1 MRRLTKCL
9 LCSLLS
15 VGLLASCTQ
24 NSKKFVIEGFVDEAI
39 TDSAYNVF
47 VGDKDFMVN
56 MREAPT
62 AVVVVKDK
70 KFHFDS
76 DIDYPTNIY
85 LQAIFPGN
93 IPCQAYVHLYLVPGA
108 TAKVTVHN
116 GYFDIDGSDFYKS
129 LNQFDKFFDQSTA
142 RLNELGSQLQS
153 QETLGALDEELYKQY
168 LAVRD
173 SVLENLIS
181 YTKQHNN
188 EEGAII
194 YASTRGFVSNSVLF
208 DSIATPEIR
217 NGMFKNY
224 IDGLLEDEA
233 EYAKRQAESAK
244 KQESTAVGKMFT
256 DFEVECDG
264 KTQKLSDYVGK
275 GQYVLADFWAS
286 WCGPCRQE
294 IPNLI
299 NVYNTYKGKNFNV
312 IGVTVSDRVEDTK
325 RAIEELEINYPQI
338 MAEQSG
344 VGADAYGIMGI
355 PHIILFGPDGTILE
369 RDLRGEE
376 IEIAVKKYL
385 GL

>member
-1 MRRLTKCL
+1 MNKLFNYLMCGA
-9 LCSLLS
+9 LS
-15 VGLLASCTQ
+15 AGLLASCTQ
-24 NSKKFVIEGFVDEAI
+24 KSKTFVIEGFVDEAI

-70 KFHFDS
+70 KFHFES
-76 DIDYPTNIY
+76 NIDYPTNIY

-93 IPCQAYVHLYLVPGA
+93 IPCQAYVHLYLVPGGI
-108 TAKVTVHN
+108 AKVTVHN

-142 RLNELGSQLQS
+142 RLNELGNQLQS
-153 QETLGALDEELYKQY
+153 QETLDQELYKQY

-173 SVLENLIS
+173 SALENLIS
-181 YTKQHNN
+181 YTKQHSN

-208 DSIATPEIR
+208 DSIATPEVR

-224 IDGLLEDEA
+224 INRLLEEEA
-233 EYAKRQAESAK
+233 EYAKRQAEATE
-244 KQESTAVGKMFT
+244 KQKATAVGAMFA
-256 DFEVECDG
+256 DFEVENDG
-264 KTQKLSDYVGK
+264 KTQKLSDFVGK
-275 GQYVLADFWAS
+275 GQYVLVDFWAS

-299 NVYNTYKGKNFNV
+299 NVYNKYKNKNFNV
-312 IGVTVSDRVEDTK
+312 LGVTVSDRVDDTK
-325 RAIEELEINYPQI
+325 RAIEELGINYPQI
-338 MAEQSG
+338 MGEQNTSGAE
-344 VGADAYGIMGI
+344 VYGIMGI
-355 PHIILFGPDGTILE
+355 PHIILFGPDGTILA
-369 RDLRGEE
+369 RDLRGEM
-376 IEIAVKKYL
+376 IEAAVKQHL

>member
-1 MRRLTKCL
+1 MNKLFNYLMCGA
-9 LCSLLS
+9 LS
-15 VGLLASCTQ
+15 AGLLASCTQ
-24 NSKKFVIEGFVDEAI
+24 KSKTFVIEGFVDEAI

-70 KFHFDS
+70 KFHFES
-76 DIDYPTNIY
+76 NIDYPTNIY

-93 IPCQAYVHLYLVPGA
+93 IPCQAYVHLYLVPGGI
-108 TAKVTVHN
+108 AKVTVHN

-142 RLNELGSQLQS
+142 RLNELGNQLQS
-153 QETLGALDEELYKQY
+153 QETLDQELYKQY

-173 SVLENLIS
+173 SALENLIS
-181 YTKQHNN
+181 YTKQHSN

-208 DSIATPEIR
+208 DSIATPEVR

-224 IDGLLEDEA
+224 IDRLLEEEA
-233 EYAKRQAESAK
+233 EYAKRQAEAAE
-244 KQESTAVGKMFT
+244 KQKATAVGAMFA
-256 DFEVECDG
+256 DFEVENDG
-264 KTQKLSDYVGK
+264 KTQKLSDFVGK
-275 GQYVLADFWAS
+275 GQYVLVDFWAS
-286 WCGPCRQE
+286 WCGPCRAE

-299 NVYNTYKGKNFNV
+299 NVYNKYKSNKFNV
-312 IGVTVSDRVEDTK
+312 LGVTVSDKVDDTK
-325 RAIEELEINYPQI
+325 RAIEELGIKYPQI

-344 VGADAYGIMGI
+344 VGADVYGIMGI
-355 PHIILFGPDGTILE
+355 PHIILFGPDGTILA
-369 RDLRGEE
+369 RDLRGEM
-376 IEIAVKKYL
+376 IEAAVKQHL

>member
-1 MRRLTKCL
+1 MSKLIKHL
-9 LCSLLS
+9 MYGAMS

-24 NSKKFVIEGFVDEAI
+24 KSNTFVIEGVVDEAI

-56 MREAPT
+56 MREAPA

-70 KFHFDS
+70 KFRFES
-76 DIDYPTNIY
+76 NLDYPTNIY

-116 GYFDIDGSDFYKS
+116 GYFDIDGSDFYQSHSK
-129 LNQFDKFFDQSTA
+129 FDKFFDQCTA

-153 QETLGALDEELYKQY
+153 QETPDEELYKEY

-173 SVLENLIS
+173 SALENLIS
-181 YTKQHNN
+181 YTKQHSN

-208 DSIATPEIR
+208 DSIAAPEIR

-224 IDGLLEDEA
+224 IDRLLEDEA
-233 EYAKRQAESAK
+233 EYEKRMAESAK
-244 KQESTAVGKMFT
+244 KQEATAAGKMFT

-275 GQYVLADFWAS
+275 GQYVLVDFWAS
-286 WCGPCRQE
+286 WCGPCRAE
-294 IPNLI
+294 IPNII
-299 NVYNTYKGKNFNV
+299 NVYNKYKGNKFNV
-312 IGVTVSDRVEDTK
+312 LGVSVSDKVEDTK
-325 RAIEELEINYPQI
+325 RAIEELDINYPQI

-369 RDLRGEE
+369 RDLRGDA

>member
-1 MRRLTKCL
+1 MRKLIKHL
-9 LCSLLS
+9 MYGVMS

-24 NSKKFVIEGFVDEAI
+24 KSNTFVIEGFVDEAI

-56 MREAPT
+56 MREAPA

-70 KFHFDS
+70 KFRFES
-76 DIDYPTNIY
+76 NIDYPTNIY
-85 LQAIFPGN
+85 LQAILPGN
-93 IPCQAYVHLYLVPGA
+93 IPCQAYIHLYLVPGG

-116 GYFDIDGSDFYKS
+116 GYSDIDGSDFYKS
-129 LNQFDKFFDQSTA
+129 HSQFDKFFDQCTA

-153 QETLGALDEELYKQY
+153 QETLDEELYKEY

-173 SVLENLIS
+173 SALENLIS
-181 YTKQHNN
+181 YTKQHSN

-194 YASTRGFVSNSVLF
+194 NASTRGFVSNSVLF
-208 DSIATPEIR
+208 DSIAAPEIR

-224 IDGLLEDEA
+224 IDRLLEDEA
-233 EYAKRQAESAK
+233 EYEKRMAESAK
-244 KQESTAVGKMFT
+244 KQEATAAGKMFT

-275 GQYVLADFWAS
+275 GQYVLVDFWAS

-299 NVYNTYKGKNFNV
+299 NVYNRYKDKNLNV
-312 IGVTVSDRVEDTK
+312 LGVTVNDRVEDTK
-325 RAIEELEINYPQI
+325 RAIEEMDINYPQI

-344 VGADAYGIMGI
+344 VGADAYGVMGI
-355 PHIILFGPDGTILE
+355 PHIILFGPDGTILA
-369 RDLRGEE
+369 RDLRGEM
-376 IEIAVKKYL
+376 IEMAVKQHL

>member
-1 MRRLTKCL
+1 MNKLFNYLMCGA
-9 LCSLLS
+9 LS
-15 VGLLASCTQ
+15 AGLLASCTQ
-24 NSKKFVIEGFVDEAI
+24 KSKTFVIEGFVDEAI

-70 KFHFDS
+70 KFHFES
-76 DIDYPTNIY
+76 NIDYPTNIY

-93 IPCQAYVHLYLVPGA
+93 IPCQSYVHLYLVPGG

-142 RLNELGSQLQS
+142 RLNELGNQLQS
-153 QETLGALDEELYKQY
+153 QETLDQELYKQY

-173 SVLENLIS
+173 SALENLIS
-181 YTKQHNN
+181 YTKQHSN

-208 DSIATPEIR
+208 DSIATPEVR

-224 IDGLLEDEA
+224 INRLLEEEA
-233 EYAKRQAESAK
+233 EYAKRQAEAAE
-244 KQESTAVGKMFT
+244 KQKATAVGAMFA
-256 DFEVECDG
+256 DFEVENDG
-264 KTQKLSDYVGK
+264 KTQKLSDFVGK
-275 GQYVLADFWAS
+275 GQYVLVDCWAS

-299 NVYNTYKGKNFNV
+299 NVYNKYKNKNFNV
-312 IGVTVSDRVEDTK
+312 LGVTVSDRVDDTK
-325 RAIEELEINYPQI
+325 RAIEELGINYPQI
-338 MAEQSG
+338 MGEQNTSGAE
-344 VGADAYGIMGI
+344 VYGIMGI
-355 PHIILFGPDGTILE
+355 PHIILFGPDGTILA
-369 RDLRGEE
+369 RDLRGEM
-376 IEIAVKKYL
+376 IEAAVKQHL